1 MDLRKPP
8 VLIDTSYDDSAD
20 SLMTYAH
27 IVDQLERIDMTDTSC
42 EEEEEIEEDLLNSS
56 TYSFEIDSK
65 STKINSSVPN
75 SFISSTHSP
84 LLYPNTYQLS
94 SVVKKMLY
102 SRQRQINELL
112 ITERDYLV
120 SLRIL
125 KTKYIDSLATLPS
138 SPTFIPEL
146 QECLARSIIHHESFY
161 AELKEL
167 CSQWGNY
174 DDDSRI
180 LNSHGSILS
189 DSINN
194 NHFMGPS
201 INRNDCASSLY
212 ASITD
217 FNANSPDLNPFN
229 PNEALINE
237 SKVITKICELISE
250 KSINVDLCCTY
261 CFLYPQL
268 IKFSE
273 SIDIEAIA
281 SKRENS
287 LDFSSKSAS
296 NSFDGLDSESMVIM
310 IPERHSRKTN
320 NNNNNNNTITNNN
333 NNNNIHNNTVYPVS
347 KLNSNY
353 GSVSHKRLDYSFSS
367 LVQKP
372 TIRMTKYKIMLES
385 LLKYSSDYSPLL
397 IDSIKNSLAVVSND
411 CIKINQSIGEYEA
424 LRFRTEQ
431 FLSYSRDSMKL
442 LVSSNIRSFEE
453 NLGLAGL
460 IGSFEVVWKGKN
472 SVKHEYCGA
481 ALFNTHLM
489 IFQINR
495 NNSFTIKFMIPI
507 LSITEIV
514 TGDSNF
520 DGLITDYF
528 NSIRILYEDH
538 SNIYEI
544 KLLLPNESETLT
556 WIKNLKILKYE
567 CEKDIRDD
575 ESFSFSKL
583 QTQVKRKQ
591 NSPSDSALYFKT
603 IGYSNYNNMQPYF
616 RANNNK
622 YNFNNNTNNNNNNSS
637 NGSNDLKASIATYCV
652 YIIVAYYD
660 TEPVHQTTLS
670 NAKTIEVKKV
680 NRLLYETKLND
691 LWSVEFPRSVLG
703 KVKRTGSYFDI
714 KKAYNPTSI
723 GNNSNNNINS
733 SSTTPILS
741 SSGIFPIT
749 TAPNTILSA
758 NSLGGVSS
766 SSIANLFNSSSNNNN
781 NNNNNTVNIANSD
794 NSITSISSYSGTLND
809 GFNGLSNFPTISNI
823 PYTTTTHVAMSSGR
837 SKKGY
842 GEIINQRFNA
852 STITTTTVTTSCESR
867 ISSQISSM
875 ATSDHEFFMLPTPK
889 SSIDKSF
896 NRLSYGKSHSISDL
910 RSASNIKTSLTPV
923 EENYL
928 KIEDMINIQKI
939 CNEDPQI
946 QQLEQQQQQT
956 QKSQFR
962 IISDQQGLITSSK
975 KLNFLEKS
983 TKQWSNFFKFGNK
996 HINVN

>member
-8 VLIDTSYDDSAD
+8 VLIDTSYDDSSD

-94 SVVKKMLY
+94 SAVKKMLY

-125 KTKYIDSLATLPS
+125 KTKYIDSLTTLPS
-138 SPTFIPEL
+138 YPNFIPEL
-146 QECLARSIIHHESFY
+146 QECLGRSIIHHESFY
-161 AELKEL
+161 DELKEVY
-167 CSQWGNY
+167 SQWENY
-174 DDDSRI
+174 DDDSRL
-180 LNSHGSILS
+180 LNLHGSFLS
-189 DSINN
+189 GSINN
-194 NHFMGPS
+194 NHFLSPS
-201 INRNDCASSLY
+201 INKNDCASSLY

-217 FNANSPDLNPFN
+217 SNTNSPDLNSFN

-237 SKVITKICELISE
+237 SKVITKICELIS
-250 KSINVDLCCTY
+250 KRSINVDLCCTY
-261 CFLYPQL
+261 CYLYPQL

-287 LDFSSKSAS
+287 LDFSFKSAS

-310 IPERHSRKTN
+310 IPERPSRKTN
-320 NNNNNNNTITNNN
+320 NNNNINSI
-333 NNNNIHNNTVYPVS
+333 NNNIANNIVNPIS
-347 KLNSNY
+347 KLNSNN

-385 LLKYSSDYSPLL
+385 LLKYSNDYSSLF

-411 CIKINQSIGEYEA
+411 CIKINQNIGEHEA
-424 LRFRTEQ
+424 LRARTEQ
-431 FLSYSRDSMKL
+431 ILSYSRESMKL
-442 LVSSNIRSFEE
+442 LVSSNIRYFEE
-453 NLGLAGL
+453 NLGLVGL
-460 IGSFEVVWKGKN
+460 IGSFEVLWRGKN

-538 SNIYEI
+538 FNIYEI

-567 CEKDIRDD
+567 CQKDIRDD
-575 ESFSFSKL
+575 ESYSFSKL
-583 QTQVKRKQ
+583 QSLVKRQ
-591 NSPSDSALYFKT
+591 QHNSSDSALHFKT
-603 IGYSNYNNMQPYF
+603 IGYSNFSNMQPYF
-616 RANNNK
+616 RTNNNK
-622 YNFNNNTNNNNNNSS
+622 YNNNNNNNTNNN
-637 NGSNDLKASIATYCV
+637 GRINDLTTSIATYCV

-660 TEPVHQTTLS
+660 TEPVHHTTLS

-680 NRLLYETKLND
+680 NRLLYETKLSD

-714 KKAYNPTSI
+714 KKAYNPSSNV
-723 GNNSNNNINS
+723 NNNTGNNINS
-733 SSTTPILS
+733 SSNTPILS
-741 SSGIFPIT
+741 STSIFPIT

-758 NSLGGVSS
+758 NSLGGVST
-766 SSIANLFNSSSNNNN
+766 SSITNLFNSSSGNS
-781 NNNNNTVNIANSD
+781 NNNTINIVNSS
-794 NSITSISSYSGTLND
+794 NSITSISSYNGTLN
-809 GFNGLSNFPTISNI
+809 GTLNGVSNGSSNVPTTSNVLSSTG
-823 PYTTTTHVAMSSGR
+823 HVAISSGSSR
-837 SKKGY
+837 SKKDY
-842 GEIINQRFNA
+842 GEIINQKFNA
-852 STITTTTVTTSCESR
+852 STTTTTTTTTLTTSCESR
-867 ISSQISSM
+867 ISSQVSSM
-875 ATSDHEFFMLPTPK
+875 ATSDHEFFMLPSPK
-889 SSIDKSF
+889 SSLDKSL

-923 EENYL
+923 DENYL
-928 KIEDMINIQKI
+928 KLEDMINIQKI

-946 QQLEQQQQQT
+946 QQLEQQQQQS

-983 TKQWSNFFKFGNK
+983 TKQWSNLFKFGNK